1 MPTAAAGAAEP
12 SASVAAG
19 SAGGGNQPNGG
30 SGGKRGAF
38 PISALPDQGKIQGC
52 PLDYHTVTKSDG
64 TACCP
69 S

>member
-1 MPTAAAGAAEP
+1 MPTAAAGASEP
-12 SASVAAG
+12 SASGAAVD
-19 SAGGGNQPNGG
+19 GGNKPNGV

-52 PLDYHTVTKSDG
+52 PKDYHTVTASEG